1 VAQIRNLVHRSTKL
15 SKRAIRY
22 TLIGINVGIL
32 GAVLLFFLNYT
43 QGGTT
48 SSFVG
53 LSSVTNPNASTSDP
67 LDQLSAADIAVEVA
81 QMVNIPE
88 VTAVQNQAETVNAQL
103 AITPAENLVIA
114 KPQVVATALKTRQ
127 DIQEY
132 TVQPGDTLASI
143 AAKFNITTNSVLW
156 SNNLKSTNLLVG
168 SKIIVPPISGVVY
181 TVKSGDTAQSLAQT
195 YSANADQITAFN
207 DAEISGLIVG
217 EQIVIPDGQQPV
229 SHSAGY
235 GIYGGLAS
243 YGPNGYDYG
252 YCTWY
257 VASQIAVPNNWGN
270 ASSWA
275 YYAALDGWTVSSTP
289 TVGAI
294 AQTPYAAGGQGHVAI
309 VTAVSVS
316 ALGVTM
322 IQYKDMNNYGDGGGF
337 GRVGYSGWTV
347 STLFPNYITH

>member
-1 VAQIRNLVHRSTKL
+1 MSRRV
-15 SKRAIRY
+15 IRY
-22 TLIGINVGIL
+22 TLVGINVSIL
-32 GAVLLFFLNYT
+32 GAVLFFFLTYN

-53 LSSVTNPNASTSDP
+53 LSSVTNPLSTTSDP

-81 QMVNIPE
+81 DMINIPE
-88 VTAVQNQAETVNAQL
+88 ATAIQNQAETVNAQL
-103 AITPAENLVIA
+103 AITPAENLVTA

-127 DIQEY
+127 DIHKY
-132 TVQPGDTLASI
+132 TVQAGDTLASV

-156 SNNLKSTNLLVG
+156 SNDLKSTNLLVG
-168 SKIIVPPISGVVY
+168 SKIMIPPISGIVY
-181 TVKSGDTAQSLAQT
+181 TVKQGDTAQALAQT
-195 YSANADQITAFN
+195 YSASADQITAFN
-207 DAEISGLIVG
+207 DAEISGLTSG
-217 EQIVIPDGQQPV
+217 EQIVIPAGQQPAV
-229 SHSAGY
+229 HSAGY

-257 VASQIAVPNNWGN
+257 VASQITVPNNWGN

-275 YYAALDGWTVSSTP
+275 YYAVLDGWAVSPTP

-309 VTAVSVS
+309 VTAVSPDGS
-316 ALGVTM
+316 Q

-337 GRVGYSGWTV
+337 GRIGYSGWT
-347 STLFPNYITH
+347 SAGLFPNYITH

>member
-1 VAQIRNLVHRSTKL
+1 L
-15 SKRAIRY
+15 SRRAIRY
-22 TLIGINVGIL
+22 TLVGINVSIL
-32 GAVLLFFLNYT
+32 GAVLLFFLTYS

-53 LSSVTNPNASTSDP
+53 LSSVSNPQANTSDP
-67 LDQLSAADIAVEVA
+67 LDQLSAADIAVQVA
-81 QMVNIPE
+81 DMVSIPE
-88 VTAVQNQAETVNAQL
+88 ATAIQNQAETVNAQL
-103 AITPAENLVIA
+103 AITPAESLVIA

-132 TVQPGDTLASI
+132 TVQAGDTLASL
-143 AAKFNITTNSVLW
+143 ATKFDITTNSILW

-168 SKIIVPPISGVVY
+168 SKIVIPPISGIVY
-181 TVKSGDTAQSLAQT
+181 TVKGGDTAQSLATT
-195 YSANADQITAFN
+195 YNSSADQITAFN
-207 DAEISGLIVG
+207 DAEISGLIAG
-217 EQIVIPDGQQPV
+217 EQIVIPNGQQPV
-229 SHSAGY
+229 VHSAGY

-257 VASQIAVPNNWGN
+257 VASQISVPNNWGN

-275 YYAALDGWTVSSTP
+275 YYAALDGWTVTSIP

-309 VTAVSVS
+309 VTAVSADGS
-316 ALGVTM
+316 Q
-322 IQYKDMNNYGDGGGF
+322 IQFKDMNNYGDGGGY
-337 GRVGYSGWTV
+337 GRVGYSGWV
-347 STLFPNYITH
+347 SSSTFPNYLTH